1 MRRLLLL
8 LFLFIALTNSFAQE
22 IRVKSMELLS
32 NDLTA
37 RVNSRQDLNG
47 DYCALVKVQLPI
59 EGLQF
64 EGNVIGKT
72 EYHTNEYFVYM
83 TSGSKGLMI
92 RHPKYQTLFVNFPDL
107 GITSVETRN
116 TYGLKLEADRLETD
130 TVLVSDTVMVVDTI
144 KVHTPVSVAANS
156 NISYQIDDSGV
167 LTIKDIPV
175 VNRPFSMYAEG
186 KFQLGSMMGVG
197 GGIGA
202 YINKFNLEAFAI
214 IGMSESDEV
223 FWIPSDVTKNA
234 YSYTYKAMQY
244 GVKIG
249 YAIPSGEKFRFTPQ
263 IGLGV
268 SSISGTE
275 KQRGTGSDPKA
286 TDAYVVPISVGVRI
300 EALFG
305 NHFGVSLT
313 PELSFAGSKSE
324 AFTRMTDA
332 VSSISNFGQGFN
344 AKLGV
349 FVCF

>member
-1 MRRLLLL
+1 MKK
-8 LFLFIALTNSFAQE
+8 LFSLFMLWMSVLCMQAQE
-22 IRVKSMELLS
+22 IRMKSMELLS

-37 RVNSRQDLNG
+37 RVQSRQDLNG
-47 DYCALVKVQLPI
+47 NFCALVKVQLPI

-92 RHPKYQTLFVNFPDL
+92 RHPKYQTLFVNFNDL
-107 GITSVETRN
+107 GISSVETRN
-116 TYGLKLEADRLETD
+116 TYGLKLEADRLD
-130 TVLVSDTVMVVDTI
+130 ADTVMVVDTI
-144 KVHTPVSVAANS
+144 KVQTPVSVAANS

-186 KFQLGSMMGVG
+186 KFQLGSLMGVG
-197 GGIGA
+197 GGIGT
-202 YINKFNLEAFAI
+202 YINRINLEAFAI

-223 FWIPSDVTKNA
+223 FWIPSDVTKTA
-234 YSYTYKAMQY
+234 YSYTYKAVQY

-249 YAIPSGEKFRFTPQ
+249 YAIPIGEKFRFTPQ
-263 IGLGV
+263 VGLGI

-286 TDAYVVPISVGVRI
+286 TDAYVIPVSVGVRV

-305 NHFGVSLT
+305 NHFGISLT
-313 PELSFAGSKSE
+313 PEFSFAGSKSD
-324 AFTRMTDA
+324 AFTRITDA
-332 VSSISNFGQGFN
+332 VSSINGFGQGFN

>member
-1 MRRLLLL
+1 MKK
-8 LFLFIALTNSFAQE
+8 LFSLFMLWMSVLCMQAQE

-37 RVNSRQDLNG
+37 RVQSRQDLNG
-47 DYCALVKVQLPI
+47 NICALVKVQLPI

-92 RHPKYQTLFVNFPDL
+92 RHPKYQTLFVNFNDL
-107 GITSVETRN
+107 GISSVETRN
-116 TYGLKLEADRLETD
+116 TYGLKLEADRLD
-130 TVLVSDTVMVVDTI
+130 ADTVMVVDTI
-144 KVHTPVSVAANS
+144 KVQTPVSVAANS

-175 VNRPFSMYAEG
+175 VERPFSMYAEG
-186 KFQLGSMMGVG
+186 KFQLGSLMGVG
-197 GGIGA
+197 GGIGT
-202 YINKFNLEAFAI
+202 YINRINLEAFAI
-214 IGMSESDEV
+214 IGMTESDEV
-223 FWIPSDVTKNA
+223 FWIPSDVTKTA
-234 YSYTYKAMQY
+234 YSYTYKAVQY

-249 YAIPSGEKFRFTPQ
+249 YAIPIGEKFRFTPQ
-263 IGLGV
+263 VGLGI

-305 NHFGVSLT
+305 NHFGISLT
-313 PELSFAGSKSE
+313 PELSFAGSKSD
-324 AFTRMTDA
+324 AFTRMTDE